1 MNNKKIDQVSTKLQ
15 STEKQLEMEMKKN
28 VVDQQ
33 YSYKEV
39 RS

>member
-1 MNNKKIDQVSTKLQ
+1 MANKKIDQVSTKLQ

-33 YSYKEV
+33 YSYEEV